1 MIDTIPQSCTIP
13 VVVRHTVRRSF
24 SATGVGIVLT
34 VPNQFFSGGVR

>member
-13 VVVRHTVRRSF
+13 VVVRHTVRPSF

-34 VPNQFFSGGVR
+34 AQFFSGGVR